1 MRSPIVSLVP
11 ALTVAAG
18 LALAGCGLFGGDEPE
33 DLTFS
38 DATPT
43 KVIKEQL
50 TEAELLEICNELI
63 EDGQTKAMKA
73 QSRVAD
79 LQAQLAEKE
88 ATLEAMKAE
97 DIKDDKKRAAA
108 AKKWRAMEAEI
119 ESLSTQLES
128 AEQERDQLR
137 TELKQTL
144 VELDKQIV
152 ETKKF
157 KEKAKVYRRKAIH
170 YKAESTRN
178 LWTGFVSAAKVEIC
192 DRGSRRRHEKCHE
205 AVESAFSSDI
215 EARFVECVDTYQAE
229 PVLRQLE
236 KKEAMPAFAVSLA
249 DDNKFTKKGWIVL
262 FCDPTLPEAG
272 DKLLEEADPEL
283 DGPDELPPS
292 RSDEDGDLNSDDELD
307 F

>member
-1 MRSPIVSLVP
+1 MRSPFAILSSSATLV
-11 ALTVAAG
+11 AG
-18 LALAGCGLFGGDEPE
+18 LALAGCGLFGGDEPD
-33 DLTFS
+33 DLTFN

-43 KVIKEQL
+43 RVIKERL

-63 EDGQTKAMKA
+63 EDGQTKAMNA
-73 QSRVAD
+73 QARVAD

-108 AKKWRAMEAEI
+108 TKKWRAMEAEI
-119 ESLSTQLES
+119 EALSTQLES

-152 ETKKF
+152 QTKKF
-157 KEKAKVYRRKAIH
+157 KEKATVYRRKAIH

-178 LWTGFVSAAKVEIC
+178 LWTGFVSNAKVEIC
-192 DRGSRRRHEKCHE
+192 DRGSKRRHDKCHE
-205 AVESAFSSDI
+205 SVEAAFTSDI
-215 EARFVECVDTYQAE
+215 EGRFVECVDTYQAE

-272 DKLLEEADPEL
+272 DKLLEEADPDL
-283 DGPDELPPS
+283 DGPEELPPS
-292 RSDEDGDLNSDDELD
+292 RSDEAGDLGADDELD